1 MNTRHSTPHPRGYHP
16 KHLGGHIFLLVLCVY
31 FLIPLWWV
39 FVAATKTNPGLF
51 VSTSGA
57 LWFGHD
63 FALFSNISQLT
74 TYQGGIYWHWLA
86 NSLLYAVVGGGGAT
100 IISVLAGY
108 GFAKYRFK
116 GRGFLFMLVLGSVM
130 VPSTA
135 LVVPL
140 FVMFNKASM
149 LNTVWDVI
157 LPSLLSPVG
166 AYLIR
171 VYCQDAVP
179 DELIDAARVDGAGE
193 MRTFWSV
200 ALPQLRPAVI
210 TVLLLSM
217 VATWNNFFLPSV
229 MLSDSKLWPITVGLN
244 AWLVNTTV
252 SSGAEQVWNLVVSGA
267 FISIVPLIVVF
278 LVLQRYWQSGLTLG
292 ALK

>member
-1 MNTRHSTPHPRGYHP
+1 MSTVHSHGYHP
-16 KHLGGHIFLLVLCVY
+16 RHWGGHIFLLILCVY
-31 FLIPLWWV
+31 FLVPLWWLV
-39 FVAATKTNPGLF
+39 VAATKTNSGLF

-57 LWFGHD
+57 LWFAKD
-63 FALFSNISQLT
+63 FALFSNFTQLVH
-74 TYQGGIYWHWLA
+74 YQGGIYWRWLA
-86 NSLLYAVVGGGGAT
+86 NSLLYAIVGGGGAT

-130 VPSTA
+130 VPGTA

-140 FVMFNKASM
+140 FVMFNNVSL
-149 LNTVWDVI
+149 LNTVWSVI

-166 AYLIR
+166 AYLVRI
-171 VYCQDAVP
+171 YCQDVLP

-193 MRTFWSV
+193 LRTFWSV

-229 MLSDSKLWPITVGLN
+229 MLSNTKLLPITVGLN
-244 AWLVNTTV
+244 NWLVNTTV
-252 SSGAEQVWNLVVSGA
+252 ASGAEQVWNLVVSGA
-267 FISIVPLIVVF
+267 FFSVIPLIVVF
-278 LVLQRYWQSGLTLG
+278 LLLQKYWQSGLTLG
-292 ALK
+292 SIK